1 MKKNIITVCVLL
13 TVSLFMFVSCSG
25 SLTDTLLKVMDST
38 NTNVFEQ
45 TGLVKQDTSATDN
58 MIQALDTKPTE
69 ITIKTEGGESKVDLS
84 ANQQFADAMKA
95 LDGTGV
101 SAEIKIDSELVG
113 VASKALAPQT
123 AEQKKAFAESISDI
137 YSRNNSN
144 VFANAEAKFKTE
156 VKDTDTINA
165 VKGSMAIAAGLLDNI
180 TTEVGEDS
188 DLGKILVQ
196 ISGDFKT
203 TAKSKGPI
211 TEGDKATAQ
220 LVTNV
225 AVSAA
230 AASSVLTD
238 SSKTTAEKMDNP
250 AVKEFLNDASVL
262 YDTSKLAAGRFDIPD
277 GLFSLLLNN
286 TESNSKTIDVDGIP
300 ENYKKLIP
308 ALVKSLLGTNPEQY
322 KIKVRSLKAMINAR
336 NAAFSV
342 VSEELNN
349 ISPADYVVLKNQASL
364 GSVIEYITAAAV
376 VQLDNELSNEKYDG
390 ITFLDLVIDVVK
402 TSGPG
407 FFNNLETVDAS
418 EENIKLV
425 EELFGNSDDEIKS
438 VLKEILEKVKTDALI
453 ADKMLVV
460 GGSSITD
467 LLETMK
473 IQTPEGGEI
482 TTISGF
488 LGKLIDDMDKNQ
500 VEDNV

>member
-45 TGLVKQDTSATDN
+45 TGLVKPDTSATDN

-69 ITIKTEGGESKVDLS
+69 ITIKTESGESKVDLS
-84 ANQQFADAMKA
+84 ANAQFSDAMKA
-95 LDGTGV
+95 LEGTGV

-137 YSRNNSN
+137 YSKNSDN
-144 VFANAEAKFKTE
+144 VFAAAGEKFNKE
-156 VKDTDTINA
+156 VTDTETISA
-165 VKGSMAIAAGLLDNI
+165 VKGSMAIASGLLDNI
-180 TTEVGEDS
+180 TTKVGANS

-196 ISGDFKT
+196 ISDDFKT
-203 TAKSKGPI
+203 TAKSEGPI

-238 SSKTTAEKMDNP
+238 SNKTPAEKMQNP
-250 AVKEFLNDASVL
+250 AVKEFLNDANVL
-262 YDTSKLAAGRFDIPD
+262 YNTSKIAAGSIDITKS
-277 GLFSLLLNN
+277 GIFSLLLNN
-286 TESNSKTIDVDGIP
+286 AENNSKNIDVDGIP

-308 ALVKSLLGTNPEQY
+308 ALVESLLGTNPDQY
-322 KIKVRSLKAMINAR
+322 KIKVRSLKAMVNAR

-342 VSEELNN
+342 VPNM
-349 ISPADYVVLKNQASL
+349 IPRPADYVILKNQASL
-364 GSVIEYITAAAV
+364 PSIIEYITAATVA
-376 VQLDNELSNEKYDG
+376 QLDNELSHEKYGG

-438 VLKEILEKVKTDALI
+438 VLQEILENVMSDALI

-460 GGSSITD
+460 GESSISD
-467 LLETMK
+467 LLEAMK
-473 IQTPEGGEI
+473 IQTPEGEEI

-488 LGKLIDDMDKNQ
+488 LKKFIGDM
-500 VEDNV
+500 

>member
-13 TVSLFMFVSCSG
+13 MVTMFMFVSCSG

-38 NTNVFEQ
+38 STNVFEQ

-69 ITIKTEGGESKVDLS
+69 ITIKTEGGENKVDLS
-84 ANQQFADAMKA
+84 ANAQFADAMKA
-95 LDGTGV
+95 LEDAGV
-101 SAEIKIDSELVG
+101 SAEIKIDPELVE

-137 YSRNNSN
+137 YSKNSNN
-144 VFANAEAKFKTE
+144 VFAAAGEKFNKE
-156 VKDTDTINA
+156 VTDTETVNA

-180 TTEVGEDS
+180 STEVGEDS

-196 ISGDFKT
+196 ISDDFKT
-203 TAKSKGPI
+203 TAKSEGPI

-238 SSKTTAEKMDNP
+238 SSKTTAEKMESS
-250 AVKEFLNDASVL
+250 AVKEFLNDANVL
-262 YDTSKLAAGRFDIPD
+262 YNTSKLAAGSIDITKS
-277 GLFSLLLNN
+277 GIFSLLLNN
-286 TESNSKTIDVDGIP
+286 TESNSKNIDVDGIP

-308 ALVKSLLGTNPEQY
+308 ALVKSLLGTNPDQY

-336 NAAFSV
+336 NAAFSIV
-342 VSEELNN
+342 PDNLDEKT
-349 ISPADYVVLKNQASL
+349 AGDYMILKNQASL
-364 GSVIEYITAAAV
+364 PSIIEYITAAFI
-376 VQLDNELSNEKYDG
+376 VQLDTKLSDDNDM
-390 ITFLDLVIDVVK
+390 TFLDLVIDVVRE
-402 TSGPG
+402 SGEG
-407 FFNNLETVDAS
+407 FFNNLETVNAS
-418 EENIKLV
+418 EDNIGMVQK
-425 EELFGNSDDEIKS
+425 LFGDSDAAIKS
-438 VLKEILEKVKTDALI
+438 VLKNVLENVKNDAKI

-460 GGSSITD
+460 GESSISA
-467 LLETMK
+467 LLEAMK
-473 IQTPEGGEI
+473 IQTPEGEEI

-488 LGKLIDDMDKNQ
+488 LDKFIGKM
-500 VEDNV
+500 E